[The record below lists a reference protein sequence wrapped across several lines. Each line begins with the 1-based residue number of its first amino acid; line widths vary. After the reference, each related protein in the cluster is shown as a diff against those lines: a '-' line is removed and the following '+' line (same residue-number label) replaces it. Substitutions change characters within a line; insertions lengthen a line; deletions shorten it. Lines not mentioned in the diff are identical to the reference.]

1 MSQHERDK
9 YSYPI
14 RHHVRAAQAVGM
26 SLQDIADLCGVAR
39 GTVSQWSNGKSSP
52 QHRVVERTAGA
63 AKAIRLINADLDY
76 IKIVLLSNHTV
87 AHVRIE
93 RRDVK
98 TTPQFVIGAAVTHAA
113 YWVFRPYSAPKDG
126 TPAILDALPSFH
138 YAEKRRP
145 ERPTY
150 EKWVRSCLSHRLP
163 PGLAPKFPILRA
175 EPIDIMPRGVIVT
188 INAEILWLRILSA
201 VAPARS
207 VYDDPD
213 QAEPA
218 VFYGTK
224 PLDIAPKP
232 STWKVN
238 SR

>member
-1 MSQHERDK
+1 MALPERDK
-9 YSYPI
+9 YQYPI
-14 RHHVRAAQAVGM
+14 VHHVRAAQAVGM

-52 QHRVVERTAGA
+52 KIRVVERTAGA
-63 AKAIRLINADLDY
+63 AKAMRLINDDLDY
-76 IKIVLLSNHTV
+76 IKTILLSNHTV

-93 RRDVK
+93 RDVK
-98 TTPQFVIGAAVTHAA
+98 TTPQFVTGAVVTHAA
-113 YWVFRPYSAPKDG
+113 DWVFRPYSAPGDG

-150 EKWVRSCLSHRLP
+150 EKWVRSCLSHRLL
-163 PGLAPKFPILRA
+163 PGLAPKFPVLRA
-175 EPIDIMPRGVIVT
+175 EPIDITPRGVIVT

-201 VAPARS
+201 VAPTRP
-207 VYDDPD
+207 VYDDPG
-213 QAEPA
+213 QAKPDA
-218 VFYGTK
+218 FYGIK
-224 PLDIAPKP
+224 PLYLKTN

-238 SR
+238 SK

>member
-1 MSQHERDK
+1 MSLPDRDK

-52 QHRVVERTAGA
+52 KGRVVERTAGA
-63 AKAIRLINADLDY
+63 AKAIRLVNADLDY
-76 IKIVLLSNHTV
+76 IKTVLLANNTV

-93 RRDVK
+93 RGIA
-98 TTPQFVIGAAVTHAA
+98 TTPQFVTGAAVTHAA
-113 YWVFRPYSAPKDG
+113 DWVFRPYSAPKDG
-126 TPAILDALPSFH
+126 APAILDALPSFH
-138 YAEKRRP
+138 NAAEWRP
-145 ERPTY
+145 VRPVY
-150 EKWVRSCLSHRLP
+150 EKWVRSCLSHSIP
-163 PGLAPKFPILRA
+163 PGLAPRFPVLRA
-175 EPIDIMPRGVIVT
+175 EPIDITPRGAIVT

-201 VAPARS
+201 VAPTGP
-207 VYDDPD
+207 VYDNPD

-224 PLDIAPKP
+224 PLDVESK
-232 STWKVN
+232 
-238 SR
+238 

>member
-1 MSQHERDK
+1 MSLPERDK
-9 YSYPI
+9 YEYPI
-14 RHHVRAAQAVGM
+14 IHHVRAAQAVGM

-52 QHRVVERTAGA
+52 KHRVVERTAGA
-63 AKAIRLINADLDY
+63 AKAIRLVNDDLDY
-76 IKIVLLSNHTV
+76 IKTVLLSNHTV

-93 RRDVK
+93 KGVA
-98 TTPQFVIGAAVTHAA
+98 TTPQFVTGAVVTHAA
-113 YWVFRPYSAPKDG
+113 DWVFRPYSAPEDG

-150 EKWVRSCLSHRLP
+150 EKWVHSCLSHSVL

-175 EPIDIMPRGVIVT
+175 EPIDITPRGAIVT
-188 INAEILWLRILSA
+188 INAEILWLRILSV
-201 VAPARS
+201 VAPTRP
-207 VYDDPD
+207 VYDDPG
-213 QAEPA
+213 QAKPDA
-218 VFYGTK
+218 FYGTK
-224 PLDIAPKP
+224 PLTVPNP

>member
-1 MSQHERDK
+1 MSQSERDK
-9 YSYPI
+9 YAYPI
-14 RHHVRAAQAVGM
+14 VNHVRAAQAVGM
-26 SLQDIADLCGVAR
+26 SLQNIADLCGVSR

-52 QHRVVERTAGA
+52 KHRVVERTAGA
-63 AKAIRLINADLDY
+63 AKAIRLINDDLDY
-76 IKIVLLSNHTV
+76 IKTVLLSNHTI

-93 RRDVK
+93 RDVK
-98 TTPQFVIGAAVTHAA
+98 TTPQFVTGAVVTHAA
-113 YWVFRPYSAPKDG
+113 DWVFRPYAAPKDG

-138 YAEKRRP
+138 YAENRRP

-150 EKWVRSCLSHRLP
+150 EKWVRSCLSHRLLS
-163 PGLAPKFPILRA
+163 GLAPKFPILRA
-175 EPIDIMPRGVIVT
+175 EPIDITPRGVIIT
-188 INAEILWLRILSA
+188 INAEILWLRILSV
-201 VAPARS
+201 VAPTRP

-238 SR
+238 SK

>member
-1 MSQHERDK
+1 MAQPDRDK

-63 AKAIRLINADLDY
+63 AKAIRLINDDLNY
-76 IKIVLLSNHTV
+76 IRIILLAGYTV

-93 RRDVK
+93 RDVE
-98 TTPQFVIGAAVTHAA
+98 TTPQFVTGAVVTHAA
-113 YWVFRPYSAPKDG
+113 DWVFRPYSAPGDG

-150 EKWVRSCLSHRLP
+150 EKWVRSCLSHSVL
-163 PGLAPKFPILRA
+163 PGLAPKFPVLRA
-175 EPIDIMPRGVIVT
+175 EPIDITPRGVIVT
-188 INAEILWLRILSA
+188 INAEILWLRILSM
-201 VAPARS
+201 VAPTRP
-207 VYDDPD
+207 VYDDPG
-213 QAEPA
+213 QAKPDA
-218 VFYGTK
+218 FYGIK
-224 PLDIAPKP
+224 PLAIPNP

>member
-1 MSQHERDK
+1 MSLPDRDK

-39 GTVSQWSNGKSSP
+39 STVSQWSNGKSSP
-52 QHRVVERTAGA
+52 KHRVVERTAGV
-63 AKAIRLINADLDY
+63 AKAIRLINDDLTY
-76 IKIVLLSNHTV
+76 IKIILLAGYTV

-93 RRDVK
+93 RGVA
-98 TTPQFVIGAAVTHAA
+98 TTPQFATGAAVTHAA
-113 YWVFRPYSAPKDG
+113 DWVFLPYAAPKGG

-138 YAEKRRP
+138 DTADWRP
-145 ERPTY
+145 SRPTY
-150 EKWVRSCLSHRLP
+150 ETWVRSCLSRGLR
-163 PGLAPKFPILRA
+163 PGLAPKFPVLHA
-175 EPIDIMPRGVIVT
+175 EPIDITPNGVIVT

-201 VAPARS
+201 VAPTRL

-224 PLDIAPKP
+224 PLYIAPKP

-238 SR
+238 SK

>member
-1 MSQHERDK
+1 MSLPDRDK

-52 QHRVVERTAGA
+52 KCRVVERTAGA
-63 AKAIRLINADLDY
+63 AKAIRLVNADLDY
-76 IKIVLLSNHTV
+76 IKTVLLANHTV

-93 RRDVK
+93 KGVA

-113 YWVFRPYSAPKDG
+113 DWVFRPYSAPKDG

-138 YAEKRRP
+138 DTADWRP
-145 ERPTY
+145 ARPTY
-150 EKWVRSCLSHRLP
+150 EKWVRSCLSHSVL

-175 EPIDIMPRGVIVT
+175 EPIDITPRGAIVT

-201 VAPARS
+201 VAPTRP

-238 SR
+238 SK